1 MATREPGTTPPDAY
15 VVARGGEKPL
25 PPRGTPFSAAA
36 GVDRSDAGAGVPHGR
51 VRFATVAGIRDRGG
65 TVEWRPE
72 LTRTGRLNDRHV
84 DVTEGRPG
92 AFGEPEPNPVPK
104 VERIS

>member
-1 MATREPGTTPPDAY
+1 
-15 VVARGGEKPL
+15 
-25 PPRGTPFSAAA
+25 
-36 GVDRSDAGAGVPHGR
+36 
-51 VRFATVAGIRDRGG
+51 VAGIRDRGG